1 MLSSCPAPCWD
12 RMGVDWWYISKGAP
26 TPLDTFNGSTDSIGA
41 TLRARREMRKSNKI
55 SDSGGR
61 EVTTDRPTGQAD
73 ERDGKRKF
81 YSVAL
86 RVKMGVGPLKLVAV
100 TANQA
105 EKVSSYQLSEYA
117 THYATR
123 MGTGYAGFFCSFVK
137 INV

>member
-1 MLSSCPAPCWD
+1 M
-12 RMGVDWWYISKGAP
+12 
-26 TPLDTFNGSTDSIGA
+26 DTFNGSTDSIGA

-86 RVKMGVGPLKLVAV
+86 RVKMGVGQLKLVAV

-123 MGTGYAGFFCSFVK
+123 MGTGYAGFFCSFMK